1 MPNGNE
7 EACRTCNVQC
17 GLASLWDSFRRIF
30 LDRTHWKVGGML
42 VKTWCFSM
50 FWYFMQVYVSIPSNM
65 SFGKSSQPMVQ
76 WLVSL
81 LVYFSRHTTYGVCS
95 TGLMVGG
102 MVQPRDFHTSK
113 VNRQNW
119 QILSK
124 WSFAVFTFK
133 KNKFLKLTSLS
144 PPKSNQSTQNPP
156 KKKNNNMSIRKIP
169 WCDVLSV
176 YIFFKETKETA
187 PQEVEQCPEAL
198 KISNFAG
205 WWMDGDG
212 WNELDCCPWT

>member
-1 MPNGNE
+1 
-7 EACRTCNVQC
+7 
-17 GLASLWDSFRRIF
+17 
-30 LDRTHWKVGGML
+30 ML

-81 LVYFSRHTTYGVCS
+81 LVYFSGHTTYGVFLLGWWWEEWYNLGIS
-95 TGLMVGG
+95 T
-102 MVQPRDFHTSK
+102 PAKSTDKTDRFC
-113 VNRQNW
+113 

-144 PPKSNQSTQNPP
+144 PPKQTNQHKSPP
-156 KKKNNNMSIRKIP
+156 KKGNNMSIRKIP
-169 WCDVLSV
+169 WCDG
-176 YIFFKETKETA
+176 TA

-205 WWMDGDG
+205 WFMMDGMSWIVVLGLRG
-212 WNELDCCPWT
+212 WWKKIIDKEYA